1 MSMTG
6 GCYCGAIRYDS
17 TGAPVMKSQC
27 HCRECQYI
35 SGGGPN
41 YFMILPQEGFSYTAG
56 TPNSFTRPDLDAPV
70 TREFCPNCGTHI
82 LTRRPGLDM
91 VILKVGTLDN
101 LSDYG
106 GPDSAIHTLDMQ
118 PFHVISEGLPSFEK
132 RPPRR

>member
-41 YFMILPQEGFSYTAG
+41 YFMILPREGFSYTAG

-101 LSDYG
+101 PADYG

-118 PFHVISEGLPSFEK
+118 PFHVIPEGLPSFEK